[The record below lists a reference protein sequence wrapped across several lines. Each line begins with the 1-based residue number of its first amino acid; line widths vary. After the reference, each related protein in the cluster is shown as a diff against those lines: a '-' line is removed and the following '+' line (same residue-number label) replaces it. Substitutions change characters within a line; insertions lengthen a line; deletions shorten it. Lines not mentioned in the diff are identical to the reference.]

1 MRMMLRRYR
10 RGAVVTS
17 TVIGSVL
24 IALAMAV
31 PAGAS
36 TVAASNFALNGAGS
50 NTTYTMMQQLSDLY
64 NSAPGC
70 NLLTASSANQEPGM

>member
-10 RGAVVTS
+10 RGAVVVS
-17 TVIGSVL
+17 TMIGSLL

-36 TVAASNFALNGAGS
+36 DGRREQLRADQRWVEHDLHNDAAAVR
-50 NTTYTMMQQLSDLY
+50 
-64 NSAPGC
+64 PI
-70 NLLTASSANQEPGM
+70 